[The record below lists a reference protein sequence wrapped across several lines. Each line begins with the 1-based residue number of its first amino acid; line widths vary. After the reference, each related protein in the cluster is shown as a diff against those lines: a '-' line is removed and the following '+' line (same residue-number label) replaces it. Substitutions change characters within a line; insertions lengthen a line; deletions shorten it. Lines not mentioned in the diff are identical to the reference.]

1 MHGWRCAFKQQVLWL
16 GPYCESKSYSYCWI
30 SDPFHGS
37 AVASEHAYDLFV
49 FLSDYTVRLLIV
61 LRTPPPPGQRTAVKG
76 KHSPLKASSSDVM
89 PNDNV
94 IEVPT
99 SSDEDMEAMDEDDS
113 MFRKAGVKPSGAA
126 KRSAV
131 SEQDVEPPV
140 KQLKPAARIRSKRYT
155 PQFIKKMNDYMAKHK
170 DDSDVEEE
178 PPEKS
183 RSTRTDKRV
192 DFDDVELQRGIAASS
207 KFAAKTAS
215 KKKSVSES
223 LKQSSPDWEA
233 PYDGTLEGG
242 SSSANDPKSKSDKGK
257 GKAVVKTEPSNKTA
271 KVSPKVGKTIKT
283 NPNSILAKFVG
294 KDAKATMSQCFGGS
308 DGEVEVADSEE
319 ESSDDDV
326 RGPAQEVFLE
336 DLETLTINLA
346 FSNAKGKCG
355 VSDPDLQDPLLAE
368 SYAHL
373 PLLPGDRELVAVY
386 DPSGMSA
393 EYSPSTSVKG
403 GRVKFSFWAQHIKKM
418 MASNSVGAVVFERSE
433 PKFINPSRI
442 SPMHLSRQPVP
453 GKSESKLLSPT
464 KIGGKSDRTRKWVS
478 GIFHNQEWE
487 HFVALI
493 CLVFG
498 EHVMRAQLSSKKS
511 LSFQTMMSPAD
522 SSSTDQNAD
531 SLFDSSA
538 PADMFSS
545 IVSTAT
551 PSSSKS
557 RNTSKYV
564 PAHSKTLLAHNDF
577 VPVYDARKTVV
588 DFSSDLDR
596 LDKSLPMFPGEI
608 PFGSFI
614 VVGYTCS
621 SYLATLSGSNERVP
635 HLGCNVLWVI
645 VCGSSL

>member
-1 MHGWRCAFKQQVLWL
+1 MARATRSVDQTRVFSSLLPLSGRSSPKSPAKPALTDSR
-16 GPYCESKSYSYCWI
+16 SKSPKSTPKKKAVSNKFVNDEAEESDGRGNSRAEDASQAEEGPEDDKWFCSQSCGYESDFI
-30 SDPFHGS
+30 NDGDPFHGS
-37 AVASEHAYDLFV
+37 DVASEHAYDLFV

-61 LRTPPPPGQRTAVKG
+61 LSTPPPPGQRTEVKG
-76 KHSPLKASSSDVM
+76 KRSPLKASSSDVT

-140 KQLKPAARIRSKRYT
+140 KQLKPAARIRSKRAAESDEDNLTPVKKAKITVRHASEDYT
-155 PQFIKKMNDYMAKHK
+155 PEFIKKMNDYMAKHK
-170 DDSDVEEE
+170 YDSDAEEE

-183 RSTRTDKRV
+183 RNTRTDKRV

-233 PYDGTLEGG
+233 PYDGTLKGG
-242 SSSANDPKSKSDKGK
+242 SSSANVPKSKSDKGK

-319 ESSDDDV
+319 VSSDDDA

-336 DLETLTINLA
+336 DLETYR
-346 FSNAKGKCG
+346 SRYNAKGKCG

-373 PLLPGDRELVAVY
+373 PLLPC
-386 DPSGMSA
+386 
-393 EYSPSTSVKG
+393 
-403 GRVKFSFWAQHIKKM
+403 
-418 MASNSVGAVVFERSE
+418 
-433 PKFINPSRI
+433 RI
-442 SPMHLSRQPVP
+442 
-453 GKSESKLLSPT
+453 
-464 KIGGKSDRTRKWVS
+464 
-478 GIFHNQEWE
+478 
-487 HFVALI
+487 
-493 CLVFG
+493 
-498 EHVMRAQLSSKKS
+498 
-511 LSFQTMMSPAD
+511 
-522 SSSTDQNAD
+522 
-531 SLFDSSA
+531 
-538 PADMFSS
+538 
-545 IVSTAT
+545 
-551 PSSSKS
+551 
-557 RNTSKYV
+557 
-564 PAHSKTLLAHNDF
+564 
-577 VPVYDARKTVV
+577 
-588 DFSSDLDR
+588 
-596 LDKSLPMFPGEI
+596 
-608 PFGSFI
+608 
-614 VVGYTCS
+614 
-621 SYLATLSGSNERVP
+621 
-635 HLGCNVLWVI
+635 
-645 VCGSSL
+645 